1 MAGDLSH
8 ALQVAGDA
16 TLTLELAPSNAVTG
30 LTLRPAAPTEGAAGL
45 ALPAGSPAALAVAV
59 DTEDGAPLPAAAA
72 AAHLAVR
79 LVPPSGDRAESE
91 LLRLDEAGAP
101 QRIDVC
107 DLGVTF
113 ITMARQKTQKKKHVC
128 WHCRACCARFV
139 GIKKVEPRVR
149 APQRWPRARASSSL
163 RAASCARRASTPPRP
178 SGRRAGR
185 RSRARWPS
193 ATPRCAAPR

>member
-1 MAGDLSH
+1 MAGDPSR
-8 ALQVAGDA
+8 ARQVAGDA

-30 LTLRPAAPTEGAAGL
+30 LALRPAAPAAGAAGL

-79 LVPPSGDRAESE
+79 LVPPSGNRAESE

-101 QRIDVC
+101 QCAGVS
-107 DLGVTF
+107 DLLCHPYHHGPPGNMQAGTDEPAV
-113 ITMARQKTQKKKHVC
+113 HVVGGLEKLSP
-128 WHCRACCARFV
+128 RAC
-139 GIKKVEPRVR
+139 
-149 APQRWPRARASSSL
+149 APQRWPRACASLSL
-163 RAASCARRASTPPRP
+163 RATSCARRASTPPP
-178 SGRRAGR
+178 PNGRRAGR
-185 RSRARWPS
+185 RSRARSPS